1 MRLSTETHVARQRLG
16 VYEGIKAIK
25 DAGFDAFDFSYYWL
39 GEDESEIIGESYIQ
53 YAEKLK
59 SYIDEIEIACNQ
71 AHAPF
76 DFKYGMK
83 MDETEPTYTAIVRSI
98 ESAAILGAE
107 NIVVHAISGM
117 PENEFEEYNLEFYRS
132 LAPYAEKAGIHIAVE
147 NLFKWSP
154 ENGLYPRILGT
165 PEELSSFIKKLD
177 SDVFTAC
184 IDVGHAAITQTE
196 PEDFISG
203 MSGGIVK
210 ALHIQDTNYIT
221 DCHTIPYLG
230 RINWDNVAEA
240 LKNKGYDGDLTFEVF
255 GFLGSFPKELLPDAL
270 KLTERTGRAL
280 IAKIEK

>member
-132 LAPYAEKAGIHIAVE
+132 LAPYVEKAGIHIAVE

-154 ENGLYPRILGT
+154 ENGPYLRILGT